1 MKVCTYQGLLVAV
14 LTRNE
19 HCPPH
24 VHVGSA
30 DWDARFEFSFWH
42 DGVRL
47 WDVVPVKN
55 KPSVALLEGLRQAL
69 KNPEN
74 LRRART
80 CWWQSFHAV
89 CLVNQMWDV
98 QAQEVVSPQEKRSGA
113 LFIQTAIFDALRYQ
127 TVLQLKQS
135 GSRPVEIQL

>member
-1 MKVCTYQGLLVAV
+1 MAV

-30 DWDARFEFSFWH
+30 DWEARFEFSFWH
-42 DGVRL
+42 NGVRL
-47 WDVVPVKN
+47 LDVVPVKN
-55 KPSVALLEGLRQAL
+55 QPSVAVLEGLRQDL
-69 KNPEN
+69 KKPQH

-80 CWWQSFHAV
+80 CWWQSLRAV

-98 QAQEVVSPQEKRSGA
+98 HEQEVVSPQDKRPGA
-113 LFIQTAIFDALRYQ
+113 LLIQTAAFDTLSYQ
-127 TVLQLKQS
+127 TVLQLKGAS
-135 GSRPVEIQL
+135 SPVEIQL

>member
-1 MKVCTYQGLLVAV
+1 MAV

-30 DWDARFEFSFWH
+30 EWDARFEFSFWH

-55 KPSVALLEGLRQAL
+55 KPSINVLEGLRQAL
-69 KNPEN
+69 KKPDH
-74 LRRART
+74 LRLART
-80 CWWQSFHAV
+80 YWWQACQAV
-89 CLVNQMWDV
+89 CMVNQMWEESTQQIAFTKD
-98 QAQEVVSPQEKRSGA
+98 KRPGVF
-113 LFIQTAIFDALRYQ
+113 LIQTAIFDAQNYK
-127 TVLQLKQS
+127 TVLQLKGVNS
-135 GSRPVEIQL
+135 PVEIEL